1 MMAGAAAELGVP
13 FRVLAEA
20 PDASAAQVA
29 PHVVGDHTDLA
40 DLRAF
45 AATVDVVTFDHEHV
59 PTEHLRA
66 LQEAGVAVRPDPEA
80 LQHAQDK
87 LVMRAAVERLG
98 LPNPAWAPVDDLEA
112 VLAFGDEHGWP
123 MILKTARGGYDLSL
137 IHI

>member
-1 MMAGAAAELGVP
+1 MDFQLSDDHRMLQDSLRGI
-13 FRVLAEA
+13 LARHSGEA
-20 PDASAAQVA
+20 LMP
-29 PHVVGDHTDLA
+29 
-40 DLRAF
+40 
-45 AATVDVVTFDHEHV
+45 
-59 PTEHLRA
+59 A
-66 LQEAGVAVRPDPEA
+66 LQEAGVAVRPGPEA

-123 MILKTARGGYDLSL
+123 MILLSL